1 MMIYYQ
7 IMFSP
12 QRLSQI
18 FFGVVKYSILQLIL
32 SLRLSN
38 MHLQTSPL
46 NFYGQVGYCKTL
58 MHLQHTLLPIYCDNR
73 NTIQIAHY
81 DMFHKHNK
89 HIRIDYHFM
98 PNHFAIGTHFI
109 FSSFLFSFYFYF
121 LVINI
126 KRVNMVIKI
135 NFVIMF
141 LISKVFF
148 RYDPIT

>member
-1 MMIYYQ
+1 MVIYYQ

-12 QRLSQI
+12 QRLSQ
-18 FFGVVKYSILQLIL
+18 FFLVVKQSILQLIL

-38 MHLQTSPL
+38 VHLQISPL

-58 MHLQHTLLPIYCDNR
+58 IHLQHTLQPIYCDNR

-89 HIRIDYHFM
+89 HIKIDYHFM
-98 PNHFAIGTHFI
+98 PHHFAVGTHFI
-109 FSSFLFSFYFYF
+109 FALFLLSFYFYF

-126 KRVNMVIKI
+126 KSVNMVIKI

-141 LISKVFF
+141 LLSKVFF